1 MNIPL
6 YTSKPSDMMQ
16 HMWFR
21 WMRILVLLFALFAT
35 VVFINSEIAKRR
47 KAEAALAA
55 LMGNPGVGQS
65 GFEEYDQE
73 PNPGSEEFASIEAN
87 KDYDTLVRSIFVTN
101 DNQGVQ
107 LFNTTTM
114 DNAPL
119 MPINTMLGDQPQ
131 NPIPN
136 PNQNQKNQTQAPK
149 PRSSTIYHQY
159 HSLNQQQDQYFKV
172 QRSPDGKLNLVFNDT
187 FVSLQDTTPQPQA
200 DQTPPT
206 HRQPSDRHGPRPIY
220 PAHSP
225 AGANNTAAL
234 QQCGDVKPESRS
246 FCTQVE
252 NYPDLSG
259 LKMTLSSKFSK
270 FFSDA
275 VPTDVS
281 ARVGIDAD
289 DTIYLCRVTPRT
301 IFPKMGLTT
310 QNNWELIVN
319 TDEFKQAIQIEECE
333 VPDAPCDFTDS
344 FPNGYRSSCKQHYMT
359 RNLISIKDEGPL
371 DPSPESFR
379 IPSCCKCVL
388 KRV

>member
-1 MNIPL
+1 MYIPL

-16 HMWFR
+16 QMWFR

-35 VVFINSEIAKRR
+35 IVFINSEIAKRR

-55 LMGNPGVGQS
+55 LTGNPGVGQS
-65 GFEEYDQE
+65 GFEESDQE
-73 PNPGSEEFASIEAN
+73 PNLGSEEFASIEAN
-87 KDYDTLVRSIFVTN
+87 KDYDTLLRAIFVVN

-107 LFNTTTM
+107 LFN
-114 DNAPL
+114 
-119 MPINTMLGDQPQ
+119 
-131 NPIPN
+131 
-136 PNQNQKNQTQAPK
+136 
-149 PRSSTIYHQY
+149 
-159 HSLNQQQDQYFKV
+159 
-172 QRSPDGKLNLVFNDT
+172 
-187 FVSLQDTTPQPQA
+187 DTTPQPQA

-206 HRQPSDRHGPRPIY
+206 HRQPSDTFVFPGSAGHGPRPIY

-310 QNNWELIVN
+310 KNSWELIVN

-344 FPNGYRSSCKQHYMT
+344 FPNGYRSSCKQHYVT
-359 RNLISIKDEGPL
+359 RNLVSIKDEGPL